1 MFLLIFLTKIKK
13 KKERNKK
20 YEYKNQRELLQLID
34 TISGLFLS
42 AFENF
47 FIEKTK
53 IYCISANTSGT
64 YTKSHFQDLKLR

>member
-34 TISGLFLS
+34 TMSGLFLS
-42 AFENF
+42 AFENY
-47 FIEKTK
+47 FIEK

>member
-20 YEYKNQRELLQLID
+20 YEYKNQRVLLQLID
-34 TISGLFLS
+34 TMSGLFLS
-42 AFENF
+42 AFENYL
-47 FIEKTK
+47 IEK

>member
-20 YEYKNQRELLQLID
+20 YEYKNQKVLLQLID
-34 TISGLFLS
+34 TMSGLFLS
-42 AFENF
+42 AFENY
-47 FIEKTK
+47 FIEK

>member
-42 AFENF
+42 AFENY
-47 FIEKTK
+47 FIEK